1 MVRNR
6 VPAAGGANPAL
17 RRIVFG
23 CLVLASSTVAT
34 LVLWQVLEP
43 GGIVWI
49 NAVLL
54 TLFALLFT
62 WICVSFWTVMIGYGV
77 LLAARLGARSRP
89 SVPMEPMEWA
99 GSHSPSR
106 TALLVPIFNE
116 DIAAVFARI
125 EAVYRSFRDTGSGD
139 TFDVFI
145 LSDTIDPEIWVQE
158 EIAWLALCRKLPAS
172 SRIFYRHR
180 PRNTEFKSGNIADFC
195 RRWGRRY
202 RYMIVLDADSLMS
215 GATMVELVRRM
226 DGNPRCGLIQTF
238 PVPIRG
244 RTLLARMQ
252 QFAANL
258 YGPAHVAGAA
268 FWQLGEG
275 NYWGHNAI
283 IRVAPFMQHCGL
295 PRLPGRRPF
304 GGQILSHDFVEAA
317 LLVRAGW
324 EVTLAP
330 DLGESYEEVPPTL
343 LANAQRDRRW
353 CQGNLQHL
361 RPLLAHGLR
370 PMSRLHLITGIMT
383 YVASPLWLIF
393 IVISTADLW
402 RRTNSEH
409 VYFTESSFFPLW
421 PISHAMEAQLL
432 LGATLAILFLPKLIG
447 LLFLVTDGDRVA
459 RFGGRVAASFGA
471 LAETTLS
478 ALVAPVLMA
487 FHTRFVILTLLGRDT
502 GWIPQQRGR
511 TRAPLLVVVRAHA
524 EHVVGGLGAAI
535 AANYFVPESLFWL
548 SPVLAGPILAV
559 PLSLAL
565 SSSVLGQAAGRLFLV
580 PSESRPSPLVRM
592 FEAALKDK
600 TAAQESAEGDRALDR
615 LLVDPHVNA
624 LHATLLSGTAGTVT
638 RPRGSLVRRAA
649 RHGISS
655 LSTAEQW
662 EALSDAGSVMWMHAL
677 RQRARPSARPDLGRN
692 RGE

>member
-77 LLAARLGARSRP
+77 LLAARIRCRASPRAPAQPPLREGA
-89 SVPMEPMEWA
+89 
-99 GSHSPSR
+99 SR

-116 DIAAVFARI
+116 ETAAVFARV
-125 EAVYRSFRDTGSGD
+125 EAVYRSLRETGSSD
-139 TFDVFI
+139 LFDIFV
-145 LSDTIDPEIWVQE
+145 LSDTTDPEIWVEE
-158 EIAWLALCRKLPAS
+158 EIAWLALCRKLAAPC
-172 SRIFYRHR
+172 RIFYRYR
-180 PRNTEFKSGNIADFC
+180 PGNTEFKSGNIADFC

-215 GATMVELVRRM
+215 GATMVELVHRM
-226 DGNPRCGLIQTF
+226 DRNPRCGLIQTP

-252 QFAANL
+252 QFSANL
-258 YGPAHVAGAA
+258 YGPAYVAGAA

-304 GGQILSHDFVEAA
+304 GGHILSHDFVEAA

-324 EVTLAP
+324 EVRLAP
-330 DLGESYEEVPPTL
+330 DLGESYEEMPPTL

-361 RPLLAHGLR
+361 RPLLARGLH
-370 PMSRLHLITGIMT
+370 PLSRLHLMMGIMT
-383 YVASPLWLIF
+383 YLASPLWLLF
-393 IVISTADLW
+393 VVISTFDLW
-402 RRTNSEH
+402 RRAQAEH
-409 VYFTESSFFPLW
+409 VYFTENSFFPLW

-447 LLFLVTDGDRVA
+447 LLFLVMDGERVA
-459 RFGGRVAASFGA
+459 GFGGRLAASLGV
-471 LAETTLS
+471 LAESVLS

-487 FHTRFVILTLLGRDT
+487 FHTRFVILTLLGRDM
-502 GWIPQQRGR
+502 GWVPQQRDR
-511 TRAPLLVVVRAHA
+511 IRPPFRVILRAHA
-524 EHVVGGLGAAI
+524 EHVVGGLSAAI
-535 AANYFVPESLFWL
+535 VAYHFVPEYIWWL

-565 SSSVLGQAAGRLFLV
+565 SSASVGRTAGRRLFLV
-580 PSESRPSPLVRM
+580 PSESRPSPLVRS
-592 FEAALKDK
+592 FEKAMKDM
-600 TAAQESAEGDRALDR
+600 EEMRSSAVDGGRAVDR
-615 LLVDPHVNA
+615 LVGDPRVNV
-624 LHATLLSGTAGTVT
+624 LHATLLSGTGGAVT

-655 LSTAEQW
+655 LSTAEQR

-677 RQRARPSARPDLGRN
+677 RQRVSRPSARAGSGPK
-692 RGE
+692 

>member
-1 MVRNR
+1 MVRDR
-6 VPAAGGANPAL
+6 VPAAGAANPAL
-17 RRIVFG
+17 RRILFG
-23 CLVLASSTVAT
+23 TLVLASSTVAT
-34 LVLWQVLEP
+34 LVLWRILEP
-43 GGIVWI
+43 GGIVWV

-77 LLAARLGARSRP
+77 LLAARLGVRSRFP
-89 SVPMEPMEWA
+89 RPTA
-99 GSHSPSR
+99 GQAGDGPSR
-106 TALLVPIFNE
+106 TALLMPIFNE
-116 DIAAVFARI
+116 DTAAVFARL
-125 EAVYRSFRDTGSGD
+125 EAVYRSFRDTGSGGS
-139 TFDVFI
+139 FDIFV
-145 LSDTIDPEIWVQE
+145 LSDTTDPEIWVRE

-215 GATMVELVRRM
+215 GATMMELVRRM
-226 DGNPRCGLIQTF
+226 DGNPRCGLIQTY
-238 PVPIRG
+238 PVPIRA

-330 DLGESYEEVPPTL
+330 DLGESYEELPPTF

-361 RPLLAHGLR
+361 RPLLAQGLR
-370 PMSRLHLITGIMT
+370 PLSRLHLMTGIMT
-383 YVASPLWLIF
+383 YLASPIWLLF
-393 IVISTADLW
+393 IVISTVDLW
-402 RRTNSEH
+402 RRTNAEH

-421 PISHAMEAQLL
+421 PISHAVEAQLL
-432 LGATLAILFLPKLIG
+432 LCTTLAILFLPKLIG
-447 LLFLVTDGDRVA
+447 LVFLLTDGKRVA
-459 RFGGRVAASFGA
+459 RFGGRIAASLGT
-471 LAETTLS
+471 LAETVLS
-478 ALVAPVLMA
+478 ALIAPVLMA

-511 TRAPLLVVVRAHA
+511 TRPPLTVVLRAHA

-535 AANYFVPESLFWL
+535 AAYHVAPESLVWL
-548 SPVLAGPILAV
+548 SPVLVGLIVAV
-559 PLSLAL
+559 PLSVVL
-565 SSSVLGQAAGRLFLV
+565 SSAAAGETAGRLFRV

-592 FEAALKDK
+592 FETALKEN
-600 TAAQESAEGDRALDR
+600 TVAQAWVEGDRALDR
-615 LLVDPHVNA
+615 VLVDPRVNA
-624 LHATLLSGTAGTVT
+624 LHAALLSGPAATAVH
-638 RPRGSLVRRAA
+638 PRSALIRRAA
-649 RHGISS
+649 RHGIAI
-655 LSTAEQW
+655 LSKDEQRK
-662 EALSDAGSVMWMHAL
+662 ALSDAGSVMWLHAQHQKGYARSKPAEL
-677 RQRARPSARPDLGRN
+677 RPK
-692 RGE
+692 

>member
-6 VPAAGGANPAL
+6 VSAASGANPAL
-17 RRIVFG
+17 RRILFG
-23 CLVLASSTVAT
+23 TLVLASSTVAT
-34 LVLWQVLEP
+34 LVLWRILAP
-43 GGIVWI
+43 GGVVWI

-54 TLFALLFT
+54 ALFAVLFT
-62 WICVSFWTVMIGYGV
+62 WICLSFWTVMIGYGV
-77 LLAARLGARSRP
+77 LLAARLGACSRP
-89 SVPMEPMEWA
+89 PAPVEGVA
-99 GSHSPSR
+99 AHGPSR

-116 DIAAVFARI
+116 DVTAVFARI
-125 EAVYRSFRDTGSGD
+125 EAVYRSLRDTGSD
-139 TFDVFI
+139 DPFDIFI
-145 LSDTIDPEIWVQE
+145 LSDTTDPEIWVQE

-180 PRNTEFKSGNIADFC
+180 PRNTGFKSGNIADFC

-202 RYMIVLDADSLMS
+202 RYMIVLDADSLMG
-215 GATMVELVRRM
+215 GATMIELVHRM
-226 DGNPRCGLIQTF
+226 DMNPRCGLIQTY

-330 DLGESYEEVPPTL
+330 DLGESYEEMPPTL

-361 RPLLAHGLR
+361 RPLLAHGLH
-370 PMSRLHLITGIMT
+370 PLSRLHLMMGIMT
-383 YVASPLWLIF
+383 YLASPLWLLF
-393 IVISTADLW
+393 VAISTFDLW
-402 RRTNSEH
+402 RRAQAEH

-421 PISHAMEAQLL
+421 PISHAMEAQFL

-447 LLFLVTDGDRVA
+447 LLVLVTDGKRVV
-459 RFGGRVAASFGA
+459 RFGGRLTASLGA

-478 ALVAPVLMA
+478 VFVAPVLMA
-487 FHTRFVILTLLGRDT
+487 FHTRFVILALRGRDT
-502 GWIPQQRGR
+502 GWVPQQRDR
-511 TRAPLLVVVRAHA
+511 IRPPFRVILRAHA

-535 AANYFVPESLFWL
+535 MAYHFVPEYIWWL

-565 SSSVLGQAAGRLFLV
+565 SSASVGRTAGHRLFLV
-580 PSESRPSPLVRM
+580 PSESRPSPLVRS
-592 FEAALKDK
+592 FEKAMKDM
-600 TAAQESAEGDRALDR
+600 EEMRSSSVEGFRAVDR
-615 LLVDPHVNA
+615 LLVDPRVNV
-624 LHATLLSGTAGTVT
+624 LHAALLSGTGGAVT

-655 LSTAEQW
+655 LSTAEQR

-677 RQRARPSARPDLGRN
+677 RQRVSRPSARAGSGPK
-692 RGE
+692 